1 MVSDRQLKKN
11 QITGRETGPK
21 SEISLVLTR
30 HRLKTRV
37 SVKYQQSMTDVQ
49 MRLPH
54 PNQDGFVTINFA
66 KECPQNKKVQKLVV
80 VPKFGHSGLQGNK
93 IRDPVLV
100 PDCNV
105 IKY

>member
-30 HRLKTRV
+30 HRLETRTCL
-37 SVKYQQSMTDVQ
+37 YQQSMTDVQ

-80 VPKFGHSGLQGNK
+80 VQNLDIQGYK
-93 IRDPVLV
+93 ETR
-100 PDCNV
+100 
-105 IKY
+105 

>member
-49 MRLPH
+49 MTLPH

-66 KECPQNKKVQKLVV
+66 KRECTNRNWT
-80 VPKFGHSGLQGNK
+80 QGRLGVRGGDQLGQGVK
-93 IRDPVLV
+93 
-100 PDCNV
+100 
-105 IKY
+105 